1 MAEGIKRT
9 RDRWRIRGETRE
21 DDLIYNYEESRAKK
35 SLFGTRNIIYLIG
48 LMKGFIGIWVIEV
61 MTWNRCLF

>member
-21 DDLIYNYEESRAKK
+21 DDLIYNYEESKAKK
-35 SLFGTRNIIYLIG
+35 KPVWDLEYYLPDWSDERLYRDLG
-48 LMKGFIGIWVIEV
+48 YRGDDLE
-61 MTWNRCLF
+61 